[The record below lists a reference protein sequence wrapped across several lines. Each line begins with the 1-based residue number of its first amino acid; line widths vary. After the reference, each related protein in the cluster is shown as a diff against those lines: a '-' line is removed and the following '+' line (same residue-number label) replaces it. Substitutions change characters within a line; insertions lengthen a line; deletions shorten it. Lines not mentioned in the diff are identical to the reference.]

1 MDEIDSGSLHVF
13 LIALAMIAG
22 SVWTLFFRAR
32 VPIPAGLRGGFTRGL
47 LELVNTWLQLFG
59 GWAGCFFLPIGSMLA
74 LGVLAGGMAFWHWPV
89 ALMMF
94 AVLAVWK
101 NR

>member
-1 MDEIDSGSLHVF
+1 MDNLSGDNLDVF
-13 LIALAMIAG
+13 LIALVMVAG
-22 SVWTLFFRAR
+22 SAWTLFFRAR
-32 VPIPAGLRGGFTRGL
+32 VPVPQGLPGFFRAI
-47 LELVNTWLQLFG
+47 LEITNTWLQLFG
-59 GWAGCFFLPIGSMLA
+59 AWAGCFFMPIGAMLV

-89 ALMMF
+89 ALIMF

>member
-1 MDEIDSGSLHVF
+1 MGNLSGGNLHVF
-13 LIALAMIAG
+13 LIALAMVAG

-32 VPIPAGLRGGFTRGL
+32 VPVPAGWPSFFRAI
-47 LELVNTWLQLFG
+47 LEMTNTWLALFG
-59 GWAGCFFLPIGSMLA
+59 AWAGCFFMPIGAMLV